1 MSSLTLP
8 TFSKPM
14 DSFEDLVQSDAHHFI
29 IQNNTLIHSTLK
41 ESQDPLFKAIW
52 AKVQKQGLEKSIF
65 HRYNYSMIL
74 QNKEMVLSTDM
85 SFLRLRVRLEYSSR
99 TGESVLYVGKE
110 GIYPSGLGI
119 PMRKNAPYAGAIN
132 KW

>member
-8 TFSKPM
+8 AFSKPM
-14 DSFEDLVQSDAHHFI
+14 DSFEDLARSDDHHFI
-29 IQNNTLIHSTLK
+29 IKNNTLIHSTFK
-41 ESQDPLFKAIW
+41 ASTDPLFEAVW
-52 AKVQKQGLEKSIF
+52 DKVERQGLENSIF
-65 HRYNYSMIL
+65 KQYNYSMIL
-74 QNKEMVLSTDM
+74 NNQNMVLSSDLGYL
-85 SFLRLRVRLEYSSR
+85 SLRVRIEYSSR

-110 GIYPSGLGI
+110 GVYPSGLGI